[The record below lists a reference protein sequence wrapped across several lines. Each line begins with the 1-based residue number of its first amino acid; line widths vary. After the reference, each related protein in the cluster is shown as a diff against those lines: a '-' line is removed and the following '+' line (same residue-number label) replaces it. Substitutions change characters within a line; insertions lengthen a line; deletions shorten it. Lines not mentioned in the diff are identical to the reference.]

1 MKQSEI
7 IENERQRYYESMTD
21 VNEDREQEYADMTDE
36 EWAEVVAESKKHT
49 FEDWVAECDLK
60 RKVVAK

>member
-1 MKQSEI
+1 MKQNEN
-7 IENERQRYYESMTD
+7 IESERQRYYESMTD

-49 FEDWVAECDLK
+49 FEEWVAECDK